1 MNDIDLSALSGPSGL
16 NGPSDLSKL
25 TAAEKRALLAARL
38 GRRKPARRRFATSLS
53 QQRLWFLEQLTPGN
67 AAYNIPGAMRLHG
80 ALDLAAWRRSVQ
92 EIARRHEIL
101 RTTFEE
107 VDGEPVQIVHE
118 AGEVEFTVVEC
129 GHLRGPRGEAGIR
142 ELAREEF
149 GRPFDLRTGPLLRVR
164 FLRLAEDE
172 HVLLLTMHH
181 IAGDLWSTSVAF
193 GELVALYTAFTS
205 GSEAALPA
213 LPIQYA
219 DYAAWQRRRAE
230 DESQRAHLEYWKR
243 ALSGAPEALE
253 LPTDRPRPAVQ
264 GTAGGSCSF
273 ELSEAASTA
282 LRELGRREGATAFM
296 AMLAAFLVLLHRYS
310 REEDLVVGVPV
321 ANRTRRELDP
331 LIGLF
336 VNMLALR
343 TDLSGAPGFRELLGR
358 VRQVC
363 LDGFAHQELSFERL
377 VEELHPRRDLSR
389 SPVFQVSFIFQNI
402 PVPEFEGLGLR
413 MEPVEV
419 ESATSR
425 FDLTLEVFDRP
436 GGMAGLFEYNS
447 DLFDAATV
455 RRMSRHLARLVENL
469 VADPDRPITQV
480 PMLSAAEQDRL
491 WTAGQRPRR
500 TWPGPFAAHRRFEE
514 QARRTPGAP
523 AVQAADGTLDY
534 RELDLRSNRL
544 AHRLKELGVGRGTLV
559 GLCLERSTELVVALL
574 AVLKAGGAYVPLDP
588 GFPPERLAFM
598 VEDSG
603 LPVLLT
609 QRRVLAD
616 LGQDLAVG
624 GATVVCVDE
633 LRDEPHDGLR
643 DEVDAARAEPLDGPV
658 DPDDLA
664 YVIYTSGSTG
674 RPKGVQI
681 PHRALDTFLHAMR
694 ERPGLTAED
703 TLLAVTTFSFDISGL
718 EILLP
723 LVTGARVV
731 LAEREVA
738 ADGGRLAHALDSCG
752 ATVLQATPATW
763 RMLLDAGWAPRPGLR
778 ALAGGEALPA
788 ELAGRLRAGGMPVW
802 NMYGPTETTIWSSVA
817 LVGDGPVTLGEPIA
831 NTELQV
837 LDAAGAPVPLGVPG
851 ELCIG
856 GDGLARGYLGRPD
869 LTAQKFVPH
878 PFPGN
883 AGERLYRTGDLVR
896 RRPDGAVEFLG
907 RLDHQVKLR
916 GFRIELG
923 EIESVLAGLPR
934 VRQAVVVVREDT
946 PGDQRLVAYL
956 CGDEPAAERGGHEHE
971 AHLRAAL
978 RERLPAY
985 MVPSAFVL
993 LDALPLTPNGK
1004 IDRRALPAPEGCRAA
1019 LRAPYVAPRT
1029 AQERT
1034 LCELFAQ
1041 VLQVTEVGVEDDF
1054 FDLGGH
1060 SLLATRLIA
1069 RIREAL
1075 GTELQVRTLFHH
1087 PTPAGLAGL
1096 LAAGDAARPALR
1108 PVARPDRLPLS
1119 FAQQRLWFLHSL
1131 EGPSATYNIPVA
1143 LRLSG
1148 PLDVDAMRAAL
1159 ADVVARHEVLRTV
1172 FSDTAGVPFQQVLDP
1187 ERARPELPVVRVT
1200 EAELAQALDEAVRHA
1215 FDLAVEAP
1223 THARLLALGPQDHVL
1238 VLVVHHIAADEWSL
1252 APLGRDLALA
1262 YRARAAGRAPD
1273 WAPLPV
1279 QYADYALWQR
1289 DLLGDP
1295 ADEQSR
1301 WAAQLAHWR
1310 RALDGLP
1317 ERIALPTDRPHPPRF
1332 GYRGA
1337 RLEFGWD
1344 AELHDRL
1351 ARLARDC
1358 GASVFMVVHAALS
1371 ALLSRLGAGHDI
1383 PVGAAVAGRTD
1394 RAAEE
1399 LVGFFVNTLVLR
1411 VDTSGR
1417 PGMRELIRRVRE
1429 TSLEAYAHQDIPF
1442 ECLVDAINPT
1452 RSLAHHPL
1460 FQTVLAWQNTPEAG
1474 LELPGLSART
1484 LPTATG
1490 TARMDLAFTLTER
1503 RPGRRGE
1510 AAGIDGSV
1518 EYNTEVF
1525 DAGTIEAVLV
1535 RLERLLRAAVET
1547 PELPFEAVDLL
1558 TAEEHRLLVEEVNDT
1573 AHEVPHAALPRL
1585 FEAQAARTPH
1595 EVAMVCGPER
1605 LTYAQLEAAANR
1617 LAHRLVAL
1625 GVGPQ
1630 SAVAVLLQRSVHH
1643 VVAVLAVTK
1652 AGGSYVPLD
1661 SRSPVSRME
1670 LILSRTG
1677 ARLLLVDRAAGPHPA
1692 GEGVDVVTVDDIAA
1706 DGEAL
1711 GAQADPGPP
1720 RVEIHPDQLAYV
1732 MYTSGSTGT
1741 PKGVAVTHRNVASFA
1756 HDGRWPGGAHARV
1769 LLHSPLAFDAST
1781 YELWVPLL
1789 TGGRIVAAP
1798 PGDLD
1803 PATIEAL
1810 IAEHGVTAAFFTT
1823 ALFNLLADR
1832 RPTALG
1838 RLREVWTG
1846 GEAVSPEAFAR
1857 IRRLSPGTRLV
1868 HVYGP
1873 TESTTFA
1880 TCHPG
1885 WEPAAGT
1892 VPIGGPMDNTR
1903 VYVLDEA
1910 LRPVPPGVPGE
1921 LYVAG
1926 DGLARGY
1933 LGRPDLTAQRFVAD
1947 PFQAAGARMYRTGD
1961 VVRWNAGGSI
1971 EFLDRADGQ
1980 VKLRGFRIEL
1990 AEVEGA
1996 LRAHP
2001 GIARAVVTVRED
2013 RPGDKRLVGYA
2024 VPAEGAPLDPA
2035 AVREFLAERLPQ
2047 YMVPAT
2053 VLALDALPLTANGK
2067 LDRRAL
2073 PAPDFAAAAVG
2084 AAPRT
2089 PLEESLCAAFAEVLG
2104 VARVGVH
2111 GNFFELGGHS
2121 LMATQLVSLLSAQH
2135 GVKVPI
2141 RELFDRPT
2149 VAAMAAWL
2157 SGRLAADAPTDTI
2170 EPVERAGGVPLSFAQ
2185 DWMCRHHR
2193 VPAGDP
2199 YHNVL
2204 TAVVLRGALDEAAL
2218 CGSLDGIV
2226 RRHEALRTNVV
2237 HGPSGWA
2244 QLVHPDGTWP
2254 MDVLDLRERDEESRQ
2269 RELRGL
2275 LASEQRRAFD
2285 LAAEPLVRG
2294 TLVRLAPEETVLVWV
2309 MHHLVTDNWS
2319 YGVLLRELCEL
2330 YTAAVTGRAPRLAE
2344 LEVQYPDYAA
2354 WQQRQLASGAL
2365 ESQAAYWRGQ
2375 LAGRPARLGVDLPE
2389 HQRIGAAVG
2398 PTHGFTLTPA
2408 ATEALGGMAQQQ
2420 NATLFMVL
2428 MAAFH
2433 LMLSAYSGSE
2443 DITVAFPVA
2452 GRGRPESEPMLGF
2465 FVNHLLVRSDLT
2477 GDPSFRDLVG
2487 QVRERTLG
2495 AYAHQDVPVWA
2506 LPEAGADGRDPFAV
2520 SFNLLN
2526 AAIPTFDLPGLE
2538 AAPLALDDLGDDYVF
2553 SEVIITMDPAAVDL
2567 TLIMREDGGTLRGM
2581 WLFSPERF
2589 DAEVMAVVM
2598 RQWAPL
2604 IDLITTEPDLGVTE
2618 LKHRLRAADHP
2629 TGRGTCDD

>member
-1 MNDIDLSALSGPSGL
+1 MNDIDLSRLS
-16 NGPSDLSKL
+16 
-25 TAAEKRALLAARL
+25 AAEKRALLAARL
-38 GRRKPARRRFATSLS
+38 AKRKPARRRFATSLS

-80 ALDLAAWRRSVQ
+80 ALDLAVWRRSLR

-118 AGEVEFTVVEC
+118 AAEVDFTVVEC
-129 GHLRGPRGEAGIR
+129 GHLRGPQGEAQIR
-142 ELAREEF
+142 ALAAEEF
-149 GRPFDLRTGPLLRVR
+149 ARPFDLRTGPLLRVR

-172 HVLLLTMHH
+172 HILLLTMHH

-193 GELVALYTAFTS
+193 GELVALCTAFTA
-205 GSEAALPA
+205 GGEAALPA

-219 DYAAWQRRRAE
+219 DYAAWQRRRA
-230 DESQRAHLEYWKR
+230 DDDSLTAHLEYWKR
-243 ALSGAPEALE
+243 ALAGAPEALE

-273 ELSEAASTA
+273 ELSASASAA
-282 LRELGRREGATAFM
+282 LRELGRSSGATAFM

-321 ANRTRRELDP
+321 ANRTRRELEP

-436 GGMAGLFEYNS
+436 EGMTGLFEYNS
-447 DLFDAATV
+447 DLFDVDTV
-455 RRMSRHLARLVENL
+455 RRMSRHLTRLVENL
-469 VADPDRPITQV
+469 VADPDRPVTQV
-480 PMLSAAEQDRL
+480 SMLPAEEEQRL
-491 WTAGQRPRR
+491 RTAWQRPRR
-500 TWPGPFAAHRRFEE
+500 DWPAPLAAHRRFEE
-514 QARRTPGAP
+514 QARRTPDAP
-523 AVQAADGTLDY
+523 AVQAADGTLGY
-534 RELDLRSNRL
+534 RELDLRANRL
-544 AHRLKELGVGRGTLV
+544 AHHLRELGVGRETLV
-559 GLCLERSTELVVALL
+559 GICLERSTELVVAML
-574 AVLKAGGAYVPLDP
+574 AVLKAGAAYVPLDP
-588 GFPPERLAFM
+588 GFPPERLAF
-598 VEDSG
+598 VIEDSG

-609 QRRVLAD
+609 QHGLPGD
-616 LGQDLAVG
+616 LPAVA
-624 GATVVCVDE
+624 ATTVRLDE
-633 LRDEPHDGLR
+633 LRWES
-643 DEVDAARAEPLDGPV
+643 DAARTEPPGGAV
-658 DPDDLA
+658 DPGDLA
-664 YVIYTSGSTG
+664 YVLYTSGSTG

-681 PHRALDTFLHAMR
+681 PHRALGNFLHSMQ

-703 TLLAVTTFSFDISGL
+703 TLLAVTTLSFDISVL

-738 ADGGRLAHALDSCG
+738 ADGKRLADALDSCG
-752 ATVLQATPATW
+752 ATVMQATPATW
-763 RMLLDAGWAPRPGLR
+763 RMLLDAGWTPRAGLR
-778 ALAGGEALPA
+778 ALVGGEALPP
-788 ELAGRLRAGGMPVW
+788 ELARRLRAGGMPVW
-802 NMYGPTETTIWSSVA
+802 NMYGPTETTVWSSAA
-817 LVGDGPVTLGEPIA
+817 LVGDGPVTIGEPIA
-831 NTELQV
+831 NTDLHV
-837 LDAAGAPVPLGVPG
+837 LDDAGALVPLGVPG

-856 GDGLARGYLGRPD
+856 GDGLARGYLGRPE
-869 LTAQKFVPH
+869 LTEQRFVPH
-878 PFPGN
+878 PFPAA
-883 AGERLYRTGDLVR
+883 AGDRLYRTGDLVR
-896 RRPDGAVEFLG
+896 RRPGGEIEFLG
-907 RLDHQVKLR
+907 RLDNQVKLR

-923 EIESVLAGLPR
+923 EIESVLTGVPQ
-934 VRQAVVVVREDT
+934 VRQAVVVIREDT
-946 PGDQRLVAYL
+946 AGDQRLVAYL
-956 CGDEPAAERGGHEHE
+956 CGEETAAGRGEPEREAA
-971 AHLRAAL
+971 LRAAL

-985 MVPSAFVL
+985 MVPSAFVF

-1004 IDRRALPAPEGCRAA
+1004 IDRRALPAPEGGRAA

-1029 AQERT
+1029 EAERT

-1075 GTELQVRTLFHH
+1075 GTELQVRALFHH
-1087 PTPAGLAGL
+1087 PTPAGLAGR
-1096 LAAGDAARPALR
+1096 LAAGGAARPALR
-1108 PVARPDRLPLS
+1108 PVERPDRLPLS
-1119 FAQQRLWFLHSL
+1119 FAQQRLWFLHGL

-1143 LRLSG
+1143 MRLSG

-1172 FSDTAGVPFQQVLDP
+1172 FTDTAGVPHQQVLDP
-1187 ERARPELPVVRVT
+1187 GWARPELPVVEVT
-1200 EAELAQALDEAVRHA
+1200 RDGLAHALDEAVRHP
-1215 FDLAVEAP
+1215 FDLAVEPP
-1223 THARLLALGPQDHVL
+1223 THARLLAVGPRDHVL

-1262 YRARAAGRAPD
+1262 YRARSAGRAPD

-1295 ADEQSR
+1295 DDEQSR
-1301 WAAQLAHWR
+1301 WAGQLAHWR
-1310 RALDGLP
+1310 KALDGLP

-1337 RLEFGWD
+1337 RAEFGWD
-1344 AELHDRL
+1344 AELHDGL

-1358 GASVFMVVHAALS
+1358 GATVFMVVHAALS
-1371 ALLSRLGAGHDI
+1371 ALLSRLGGGHDI
-1383 PVGAAVAGRTD
+1383 PVGAAIAGRTD
-1394 RAAEE
+1394 QATEE

-1417 PGMRELIRRVRE
+1417 PSMRELVRRVRDV
-1429 TSLEAYAHQDIPF
+1429 SLEAYANQDIPF

-1474 LELPGLSART
+1474 LELPGLAARV

-1490 TARMDLAFTLTER
+1490 TARMDLAFTLAER
-1503 RPGRRGE
+1503 RPAVRGE
-1510 AAGIDGSV
+1510 AAGVDGTV

-1525 DAGTIEAVLV
+1525 DAGTIDAVLA
-1535 RLERLLRAAVET
+1535 RLELILRAAVET
-1547 PELPFEAVDLL
+1547 PQLPVDAVDLL

-1573 AHEVPHAALPRL
+1573 AHEVPEAVLPRL

-1595 EVAMVCGPER
+1595 EVAVVCGSEQ

-1617 LAHRLVAL
+1617 LAHHLVAQ
-1625 GVGPQ
+1625 GVGPR
-1630 SAVAVLLQRSVHH
+1630 SAVAVLLRRSVHR
-1643 VVAVLAVTK
+1643 VVAILAVAK

-1661 SRSPVSRME
+1661 DRSPLSRME
-1670 LILSRTG
+1670 LIMSATG
-1677 ARLLLVDRAAGPHPA
+1677 ARLLLVDRAVGTHPA
-1692 GEGVDVVTVDDIAA
+1692 GEGVDVLAVDDFAGDDFA
-1706 DGEAL
+1706 VSLLSVDGEPR
-1711 GAQADPGPP
+1711 GADPDPGPP

-1756 HDGRWPGGAHARV
+1756 HDGRWPGGDHARV
-1769 LLHSPLAFDAST
+1769 LMHSPLAFDAST

-1803 PATIEAL
+1803 PATIEAV
-1810 IAEHGVTAAFFTT
+1810 ITEHGVTAAFFTT

-1832 RPTALG
+1832 RPTALD
-1838 RLREVWTG
+1838 RLRQVWTG
-1846 GEAVSPEAFAR
+1846 GEAVSPPAFAR
-1857 IRRLSPGTRLV
+1857 IRELSPGTRLV

-1892 VPIGGPMDNTR
+1892 VPIGRPMDNTR
-1903 VYVLDEA
+1903 AYVLDQA

-1921 LYVAG
+1921 LYIAG

-1947 PFQAAGARMYRTGD
+1947 PFRAAGGRMYRTGD
-1961 VVRWNAGGSI
+1961 VVRWTTGGHI
-1971 EFLDRADGQ
+1971 EFLDRADDQ
-1980 VKLRGFRIEL
+1980 VKIRGFRIEL

-2001 GIARAVVTVRED
+2001 DVARAVVTVRED

-2024 VPAEGAPLDPA
+2024 VPVQGARLDAA
-2035 AVREFLAERLPQ
+2035 AVREFVVGRLPH
-2047 YMVPAT
+2047 YMVPAA
-2053 VLALDALPLTANGK
+2053 VLALTALPLTANGK

-2084 AAPRT
+2084 ADPRT
-2089 PLEESLCAAFAEVLG
+2089 PLEESLCAAFADVLG
-2104 VARVGVH
+2104 VARVGIH

-2121 LMATQLVSLLSAQH
+2121 LMATQLVSQLSAQH
-2135 GVKVPI
+2135 GVTVPI
-2141 RELFDRPT
+2141 RELFEHPT
-2149 VAAMAAWL
+2149 VAAMAARL
-2157 SGRLAADAPTDTI
+2157 SGRLAEGAPADAIATVDRT
-2170 EPVERAGGVPLSFAQ
+2170 GGVPLSFAQ

-2199 YHNVL
+2199 YHSVL
-2204 TAVVLRGALDEAAL
+2204 TAVVLKGALDEAAL
-2218 CGSLDGIV
+2218 RGSLDEIV

-2237 HGPSGWA
+2237 HGPSGWR
-2244 QLVHPDGTWP
+2244 QLVHPHGHWP
-2254 MDVLDLRERDEESRQ
+2254 MALLDLRERDEESRQ
-2269 RELRGL
+2269 RELSDL
-2275 LASEQRRAFD
+2275 LESEQRRPFR
-2285 LAAEPLVRG
+2285 LAEEPLVRG

-2330 YTAAVTGRAPRLAE
+2330 YTATVTGRAPRLAE
-2344 LEVQYPDYAA
+2344 LEVQYPDFAA

-2365 ESQAAYWRGQ
+2365 ESQAAYWREQ
-2375 LAGRPARLGVDLPE
+2375 LAGPPAGPGVDLPE

-2398 PTHGFTLTPA
+2398 PTHGFTLDQA
-2408 ATEALGGMAQQQ
+2408 ATEALTGIAQRQ

-2452 GRGRPESEPMLGF
+2452 GRGRPESEPMMGF

-2477 GDPSFRDLVG
+2477 DDPSFRALVG

-2506 LPEAGADGRDPFAV
+2506 LPEAGADGRDPFAI

-2538 AAPLALDDLGDDYVF
+2538 AAPLATDLGDDYVF

-2598 RQWAPL
+2598 HQWAPM
-2604 IDLITTEPDLGVTE
+2604 IDLITASPDLGVTE
-2618 LKHRLRAADHP
+2618 LKRRIRAADLTTSPGTPSLDNP
-2629 TGRGTCDD
+2629 TETRDLP